1 MSIKDLFSHDKAK
14 QPKTAKVVSAHTNSE
29 LVKETS
35 QKQKIKAVGAKNSTH
50 KYRRVLVKPL
60 ITEKGAKQTEHGKYL
75 FMVSP
80 RANKIMVKQAI
91 LKTYGI
97 RPVQV
102 NILNYFGKKVNFGR
116 RQGVRKDWKKAV
128 VTLPAGKT
136 IDIYKGV

>member
-1 MSIKDLFSHDKAK
+1 MSIKDLFSHNQSK
-14 QPKTAKVVSAHTNSE
+14 QSKTAKVVSAHTNSE
-29 LVKETS
+29 LVKETL
-35 QKQKIKAVGAKNSTH
+35 QKQKINVADAKIFTH
-50 KYRRVLVKPL
+50 KYRQVLVKPL

-91 LKTYGI
+91 LEMYGI
-97 RPVQV
+97 RPAQV
-102 NILNYFGKKVNFGR
+102 NILNYFGKKINFGR

-128 VTLPAGKT
+128 VTLPTGKT

>member
-14 QPKTAKVVSAHTNSE
+14 QSKTAKVVSAHTNSE

-35 QKQKIKAVGAKNSTH
+35 QKQKINAVGAKISTH

-80 RANKIMVKQAI
+80 RANKIMVKQVI
-91 LKTYGI
+91 LETYGI

-102 NILNYFGKKVNFGR
+102 NILNYFGKKINFGR